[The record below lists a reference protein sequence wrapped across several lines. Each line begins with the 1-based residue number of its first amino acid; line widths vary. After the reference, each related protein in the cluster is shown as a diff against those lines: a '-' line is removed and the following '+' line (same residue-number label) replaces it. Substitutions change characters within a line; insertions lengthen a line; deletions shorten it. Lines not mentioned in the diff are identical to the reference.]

1 MSDSPFSGRP
11 SAAAPAPIDLN
22 PDARRDHRVL
32 MPTGDIIP
40 APPPGERLLSMNG
53 QVFGE
58 PWTVRLIV
66 PTGAD
71 EAALRAAVDETLTT
85 LTALCDDTDP
95 RSEASRFNT
104 APAGVWALSK
114 PFWGLLD
121 QSMDIADETNGAFD
135 PTLGALARL
144 WDGPTPD
151 AAAVQ
156 AALAVSGWR
165 ALRLNREARGA
176 MQVGGMGLD
185 FRALIGGHAADQLS
199 ARLTREGATSHLVS
213 VGGVLRGAGVK
224 SNAEPWLVGIDLPD
238 DLDAPRT
245 VAALF
250 DLALATSADPDAAV
264 SRTLDGATGQP
275 IDNGLIAVTV
285 LDASAARADAWAT
298 ALRVMGPYDGP
309 PYAEMAEIAAHF
321 VERTERGLI
330 EHMSP
335 AFRAMLG
342 DAG

>member
-1 MSDSPFSGRP
+1 MSDTPFSGRR
-11 SAAAPAPIDLN
+11 SARAPAPIDLN

-32 MPTGDIIP
+32 MPTGEVTP
-40 APPPGERLLSMNG
+40 APPPGDRLLSLEG
-53 QVFGE
+53 QAFGE
-58 PWTVRLIV
+58 PWTVRLIL
-66 PTGAD
+66 PTDAD

-85 LTALCDDTDP
+85 FAALSDDADP
-95 RSEASRFNT
+95 RSEVSRFNT

-114 PFWGLLD
+114 PFWALLD
-121 QSMDIADETNGAFD
+121 QSMNVADETNGAFD

-144 WDGPTPD
+144 WDGPAPD
-151 AAAVQ
+151 AAAVE
-156 AALAVSGWR
+156 AALTVSGWR

-199 ARLTREGATSHLVS
+199 ERLTREGATSHLVS
-213 VGGVLRGAGVK
+213 VGGVMRGAGVK
-224 SNAEPWLVGIDLPD
+224 PDAEPWLVGVDLPEE
-238 DLDAPRT
+238 LDAPRT

-250 DLALATSADPDAAV
+250 DLALATSADPGATV
-264 SRTLDGATGQP
+264 SLTLDGATGRP

-298 ALRVMGPYDGP
+298 ALRVMGPYEGP

-321 VERTERGLI
+321 VERTARGLI

-335 AFRAMLG
+335 AFKAMLG
-342 DAG
+342 DPT